1 MSPTELAQLLSDSAF
16 GTALRES
23 LFLFPLVEGLHLL
36 GLALSFGLILFTDLR
51 LIGVFLPQVPV
62 SQILLQLRRWI
73 FTGFALTF
81 GTGILLFWA
90 EADTMIRNPAFLIK
104 VAAIVVALIN
114 AVAFEVKWGRRGAAW
129 VDQAVS
135 PAAART
141 AGWVSLSFWTVV
153 TVSGR
158 LIPYFS

>member
-51 LIGVFLPQVPV
+51 LIGVFLPKVPV

-73 FTGFALTF
+73 FAGFALTF

-90 EADTMIRNPAFLIK
+90 EADTMIKNPAFLIK

-114 AVAFEVKWGRRGAAW
+114 AVAFEVKWGRRGVAW
-129 VDQAVS
+129 VDQPVS
-135 PAAART
+135 PVAVRT
-141 AGWVSLSFWTVV
+141 AGWVSLSFWLVV